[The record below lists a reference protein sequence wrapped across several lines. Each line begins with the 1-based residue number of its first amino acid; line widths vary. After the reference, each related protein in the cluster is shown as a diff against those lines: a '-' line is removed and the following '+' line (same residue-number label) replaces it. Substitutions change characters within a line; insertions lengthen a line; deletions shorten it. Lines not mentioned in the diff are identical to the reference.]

1 MAEHHAQENQLSLW
15 LVKQLHVMKLT
26 VPGAHGLH
34 GGHVQQHV
42 EGAHKFGQDSS
53 RRLLRMVEHCAWENL
68 QSPRLAEHLHVAM
81 VEKVSSISLYC
92 I

>member
-34 GGHVQQHV
+34 GGHVRQHV
-42 EGAHKFGQDSS
+42 EGALK
-53 RRLLRMVEHCAWENL
+53 
-68 QSPRLAEHLHVAM
+68 
-81 VEKVSSISLYC
+81 
-92 I
+92 